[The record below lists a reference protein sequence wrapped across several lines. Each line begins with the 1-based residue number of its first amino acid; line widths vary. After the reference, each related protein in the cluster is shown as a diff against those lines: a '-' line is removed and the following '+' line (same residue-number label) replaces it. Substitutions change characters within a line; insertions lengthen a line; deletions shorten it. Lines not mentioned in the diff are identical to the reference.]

1 MKPRLFPLWL
11 ALLAT
16 SVGTGFAQLPHFDN
30 VTVTVIGDAGQNME
44 TLNRY
49 KDDFT
54 QAGITIKQVG
64 ATFTGLYDKLK
75 TSFVA
80 GSNEYYMGI
89 FYPSYI
95 RAFARNGYPAPL
107 DEYRNKTPASDWG
120 PHMAAPEP

>member
-16 SVGTGFAQLPHFDN
+16 GVGTGFAQLPHFDN

-64 ATFTGLYDKLK
+64 ATFTGLYDSSKQ
-75 TSFVA
+75 
-80 GSNEYYMGI
+80 
-89 FYPSYI
+89 
-95 RAFARNGYPAPL
+95 
-107 DEYRNKTPASDWG
+107 ASSRDRTNTTW
-120 PHMAAPEP
+120 

>member
-1 MKPRLFPLWL
+1 MGVNAPQSRVVRAEDYGRRSPSVLTFPLKGWFPPKHMKPRLFPMWL
-11 ALLAT
+11 TLLAT

-80 GSNEYYMGI
+80 GS
-89 FYPSYI
+89 
-95 RAFARNGYPAPL
+95 
-107 DEYRNKTPASDWG
+107 
-120 PHMAAPEP
+120 